1 MSRVASVKTRYSTS
15 VVERATVNC
24 FLLHQSTSEHWGSL
38 ALSVNCSCPFRTS
51 SEVSADNR
59 VGEQRSPRPCML
71 TWLQEARI
79 GGALF
84 QIQFACELS
93 INSAVPG
100 AGCLTQ
106 PIQCTSQPSNL
117 PL

>member
-71 TWLQEARI
+71 TWLQ
-79 GGALF
+79 
-84 QIQFACELS
+84 
-93 INSAVPG
+93 G